1 MTDTAEYIYSIS
13 VAGLFCGIIS
23 GLLKNTGLY
32 SVVKLATGLFL
43 AVHILQP
50 LGNFSMGTLPEFSF
64 AIESEAK
71 RYAAEGASSSQSAM
85 EAIIMERT
93 RTYILN
99 IAESMGLMITVEV
112 ALNGEN
118 PPIPESVRITG
129 EVSPYDKLRL
139 EEIIAENLNIPKEN
153 QTWTG

>member
-1 MTDTAEYIYSIS
+1 
-13 VAGLFCGIIS
+13 
-23 GLLKNTGLY
+23 
-32 SVVKLATGLFL
+32 
-43 AVHILQP
+43 
-50 LGNFSMGTLPEFSF
+50 MGTLPEFSY